1 MFHGLSFHAM
11 RHRPTLFQPTHVS
24 RLSASLRSLSWRE
37 LAYVSSASAVVP
49 VLVAIAVAFWSSPY
63 SPVALDRPAALV
75 AAGDVTQAAAAYDA
89 LAQSGASLDTRR
101 EAAWRSAQLAALD
114 AADPVD
120 AVAQLQRY
128 LDEWSDEARVADAW
142 ALMAGVYASEL
153 NDPLQAASCW
163 EQAARLNPN
172 HADAGRWL
180 LESGKTFA
188 RHLQPVP
195 AERVLALA
203 TAYPHQSGSAWLALA
218 RMRLSEDPASAYA
231 AYDSAA
237 RAVGPTSAGAALAR
251 LGMAT
256 ALERLEGREAALAQ
270 LDESL
275 AEGEVM
281 DRSLLRRRQ
290 RLRGDL

>member
-1 MFHGLSFHAM
+1 MFHGLVFHVM
-11 RHRPTLFQPTHVS
+11 RHRPSLIQRTHVS
-24 RLSASLRSLSWRE
+24 RFSAMLRSLSWRE
-37 LAYVSSASAVVP
+37 LAYVGSASAVVP
-49 VLVAIAVAFWSSPY
+49 MLVAVSVAFWSSPY

-75 AAGDVTQAAAAYDA
+75 ATGDVTQAAAAYDA
-89 LAQSGASLDTRR
+89 LAQSGASVETRR

-114 AADPVD
+114 ASDPID
-120 AVAQLQRY
+120 AVAQLERY
-128 LDEWSDEARVADAW
+128 LNEWSDGTRAADAW

-163 EQAARLNPN
+163 EQAAHLNPA
-172 HADAGRWL
+172 HGDAGRWL

-188 RHLQPVP
+188 RHVQLVP
-195 AERVLALA
+195 AERVLMLA
-203 TAYPHQSGSAWLALA
+203 TAYPDQSGSAWLALA

-237 RAVGPTSAGAALAR
+237 RAIGPSSAGAALAR

-256 ALERLEGREAALAQ
+256 ALERLEGRQAALAQ